1 MIAVINYG
9 LGNVQAFAN
18 LYKRMNIPA
27 KIAATESDLDGAT
40 RLILPGVGA
49 FDHAIELLDASGMR
63 HALDDL
69 VSRRHVPVLG
79 VCVGM
84 QMLAKSSEEGRL
96 AGLGW
101 IDGRVKR
108 FDKSLLPQPARLPH
122 MGWNDVVPKSN
133 ERLFSGFGDDCR
145 FYFLHSYH
153 FECASEDDIVAK
165 SEYGASFTCAVRSNN
180 IYGVQ
185 FHPEKSHDY
194 GMRLLKNFA
203 EAR

>member
-1 MIAVINYG
+1 MITVVNYG

-27 KIAATESDLDGAT
+27 KVAANASDLEDAT

-49 FDHAIELLDASGMR
+49 FDHAMELLDASGMR

-69 VSRRHVPVLG
+69 VSRRRMPVLG

-84 QMLAKSSEEGRL
+84 QILSKSSEEGKL

-101 IDGRVKR
+101 IDGRVRR
-108 FDKSLLPQPARLPH
+108 FDESKLPRPARLPH
-122 MGWNDVVPKSN
+122 MGWNDVVPKSGA
-133 ERLFSGFGDDCR
+133 RLFCGFESDCR

-153 FECASEDDIVAK
+153 FECASDDDVVAK
-165 SEYGASFTCAVRSNN
+165 SEYGMSFSCAVHSNN

-203 EAR
+203 EM